1 MKFEIKGMQE
11 NPEAVEL
18 QISAL
23 KRKVL
28 EVSSANFEDLAIEI
42 FNFQALHNP
51 IYQSFLRMLDCS
63 VDSVRSMDKIP
74 FLPIELFK
82 TYQVQTGFS
91 PVLFDFESSGTTGQI
106 PSKHAVCDPEFYKE
120 NSLNAF
126 NHLFGSVTD
135 YHIFALLPSYLERN
149 TSSLVFMMDHFIQ
162 ESKSEFSGFFLNQYA
177 ELVAQIKEAL
187 KINRKIWLMGVTFGL
202 LDWIDSGQDF
212 SFWNEAI
219 KEGRIIVMET
229 GGMKGRREEWI
240 RDRIHTYMME
250 GMGFKQV
257 ASEYGMTELFS
268 QAYSFS
274 DGIFIPAK
282 TMRVLLRE
290 VNDPFSLVKT
300 PGKVG
305 GIKVIDLA
313 NIESCSFVE
322 TKDLGSLEEDG
333 IQFKVLGRFDNSEMR
348 GCSMMVSEP

>member
-1 MKFEIKGMQE
+1 M
-11 NPEAVEL
+11 
-18 QISAL
+18 
-23 KRKVL
+23 
-28 EVSSANFEDLAIEI
+28 
-42 FNFQALHNP
+42 
-51 IYQSFLRMLDCS
+51 
-63 VDSVRSMDKIP
+63 
-74 FLPIELFK
+74 
-82 TYQVQTGFS
+82 
-91 PVLFDFESSGTTGQI
+91 LFDFESSGTTGQI
-106 PSKHAVCDPEFYKE
+106 PSKHAVCDSEFYKE

-126 NHLFGSVTD
+126 NHLFGSATD

-162 ESKSEFSGFFLNQYA
+162 ESKSEFSGFFLNQYP
-177 ELVAQIKEAL
+177 ELVGQIKEAL
-187 KINRKIWLMGVTFGL
+187 KTNRKIWLMGVTFGL

-240 RDRIHTYMME
+240 RDRIHMYIME
-250 GMGFKQV
+250 HMGFNQV

-274 DGIFIPAK
+274 DGIFVPAK

-322 TKDLGSLEEDG
+322 TRDLGSLEEGG
-333 IQFKVLGRFDNSEMR
+333 IRFKVLGRFDNSEMR